1 MDWFSVVLLIGAG
14 LAAGIVNTLAGGGS
28 LLTVPLL
35 VELGLPGTLANGTNR
50 IGVLVQNLTAA
61 WSFRAEGV
69 SGLAG
74 ARPILVPALAGSML
88 GAYGVAQ
95 LTDNAF
101 ESVFG
106 VVMIA
111 LLIPTLRKP
120 APRASSKEPAVAW
133 SRRTTVLVFF
143 GIGLYGGAFQ
153 AGVGIALIFALNHAG
168 LDLVQA
174 NSVKVIVI
182 AALTAVAIP
191 VFLFGG
197 QIAWAPAALLAVGF
211 ALGGSIGA
219 RLAVAGGERVIRP
232 VLFGAVIALAGRMI
246 GLY

>member
-1 MDWFSVVLLIGAG
+1 MDWISVVLLIGGG
-14 LAAGIVNTLAGGGS
+14 LVAGIVNTLAGGGS

-61 WSFRAEGV
+61 WSFRAEGF

-74 ARPILVPALAGSML
+74 ARPILLPALAGSIL

-101 ESVFG
+101 ESAFG

-111 LLIPTLRKP
+111 LLVPTLRKP
-120 APRASSKEPAVAW
+120 APRSTSDAPAIAW
-133 SRRTTVLVFF
+133 SRRTSMLVFF
-143 GIGLYGGAFQ
+143 AIGLYGGAFQ

-168 LDLVQA
+168 YDLVRA
-174 NSVKVIVI
+174 NSIKVIVI
-182 AALTAVAIP
+182 AALTLVAIP
-191 VFLFGG
+191 VFVFGG
-197 QIAWAPAALLAVGF
+197 QIAWAPAGLLAIGF
-211 ALGGSIGA
+211 AIGGSVGA
-219 RLAVAGGERVIRP
+219 RIAVAGGERVIRP
-232 VLFGAVIALAGRMI
+232 VLVAAVLALAGRMI